1 MATYKNIISG
11 NSLIY
16 NPLEGPRDLKNF
28 VEHNNYSI
36 KHLNFKVDD
45 IIQKKLQNHI
55 NHNKDHIN
63 INQFSEAINILLR
76 SNKKKIDNKD
86 MSELISVNINRL
98 KIFKYN
104 FKELFKFF
112 IYSLFSKKNLVIDYF
127 TPYSLNNFKIEK
139 YKKSG

>member
-1 MATYKNIISG
+1 MATYKNIVDG

-16 NPLEGPRDLKNF
+16 KPLQGPLDLNNF

-36 KHLNFKVDD
+36 NNLNFRVDD
-45 IIQKKLQNHI
+45 IIQKESQNHI
-55 NHNKDHIN
+55 NHKKDHID
-63 INQFSEAINILLR
+63 INQFSKVINRLLK
-76 SNKKKIDNKD
+76 SNKKLDNKD
-86 MSELISVNINRL
+86 ASELISMNINRL

-112 IYSLFSKKNLVIDYF
+112 IYSLFSRKNLVFDYF
-127 TPYSLNNFKIEK
+127 TPYLINNFQIKK